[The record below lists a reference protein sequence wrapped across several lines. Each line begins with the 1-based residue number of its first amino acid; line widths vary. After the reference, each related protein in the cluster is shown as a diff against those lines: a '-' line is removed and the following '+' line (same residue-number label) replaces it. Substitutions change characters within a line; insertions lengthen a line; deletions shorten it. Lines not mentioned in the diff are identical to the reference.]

1 MICREYFSDRQN
13 YVIQVENYVW
23 CILRPHDAIEVVSI
37 CFYRCFL
44 GTYLRIVLNP
54 PSSGAE
60 LGIFIESDTN
70 AFLDEVV
77 SRIRLYLDGSDNVTD
92 FIPQSSLRK
101 ITDLTLPL
109 EGLGLDN
116 TLNDIDQFLKY
127 SVKTNQPGFMN
138 PLWGGLNISALAGEI
153 IATLANNS
161 MYTYELSPMA
171 TLIEQALI
179 KRMCEM
185 VGFSDG
191 NGTLTTG
198 GSNGNMIGMMCA
210 RYKVDPL
217 GQQRG
222 FDSKNLVCY
231 VSSESHYSVLM
242 AANVLGIGFD
252 NVVKV
257 PCDIDG
263 RMRVDKLE
271 EEIERTRI
279 NGQTPFCVVATS
291 GTTVRGAFDPL
302 QEIADI
308 CSNQD
313 IWLHVD
319 AAWGGSCMF
328 SATHRK
334 LMDGVELADS
344 VCWDAHK
351 MMGLPLVCSAF
362 LIKQPELLRK
372 ICSHGNVAHYL
383 FLGDAEDIDLGRIS
397 LQCGRRND
405 ALKLFLAWREK
416 GDAGWAR
423 LVENYIQLADYLQSL
438 VEGHTNLEMMSS
450 RVWSNVC
457 IRYTADGI
465 DHNSVNK
472 SLRER
477 LVKSGNFMISQSNIG
492 EHIILRPVISNP
504 SVGKETIDDLVKE
517 IIKIGDDIV
526 RGIPFS
532 S

>member
-1 MICREYFSDRQN
+1 MS
-13 YVIQVENYVW
+13 
-23 CILRPHDAIEVVSI
+23 
-37 CFYRCFL
+37 
-44 GTYLRIVLNP
+44 
-54 PSSGAE
+54 
-60 LGIFIESDTN
+60 
-70 AFLDEVV
+70 
-77 SRIRLYLDGSDNVTD
+77 
-92 FIPQSSLRK
+92 
-101 ITDLTLPL
+101 LPL

-116 TLNDIDQFLKY
+116 TLDDIDRFLKH

-138 PLWGGLNISALAGEI
+138 PLWGGFNIAAFAGEV
-153 IATLANNS
+153 IATLSNNS

-171 TLIEQALI
+171 SLIEQALI

-210 RYKVDPL
+210 RYMIDPL

-222 FDSKNLVCY
+222 FDSKNLVCF
-231 VSSESHYSVLM
+231 VSEESHYSVLM

-257 PCDIDG
+257 SCDLDG
-263 RMRVDKLE
+263 RMRIDKLE
-271 EEIERTRI
+271 EEVQRSRI
-279 NGQTPFCVVATS
+279 NGQTPFCVIATS

-302 QEIADI
+302 KEIAEL
-308 CSNQD
+308 CSNQKL
-313 IWLHVD
+313 WLHVD
-319 AAWGGSCMF
+319 AAWGGSCLF
-328 SATHRK
+328 SNKLRK

-362 LIKQPELLRK
+362 LIKQPEILRK
-372 ICSHGNVAHYL
+372 ICSHGNFAHYL
-383 FLGDAEDIDLGRIS
+383 FLGDAEDVDLGRIS

-423 LVENYIQLADYLQSL
+423 LVENYVELADYFQSKI
-438 VEGHTNLEMMSS
+438 ENHSSLEMMSS

-457 IRYTADGI
+457 IRYTANGI
-465 DHNSVNK
+465 EHNVLNK
-472 SLRER
+472 ELRDR
-477 LVKSGNFMISQSNIG
+477 LVKSGKFMISQSKIREN
-492 EHIILRPVISNP
+492 IILRPVIANS
-504 SVGKETIDDLVKE
+504 SVGKKTIDELIDE
-517 IIKIGDDIV
+517 ITRIGDDIV

-532 S
+532 Y

>member
-1 MICREYFSDRQN
+1 MHDSD
-13 YVIQVENYVW
+13 
-23 CILRPHDAIEVVSI
+23 D
-37 CFYRCFL
+37 
-44 GTYLRIVLNP
+44 
-54 PSSGAE
+54 
-60 LGIFIESDTN
+60 
-70 AFLDEVV
+70 
-77 SRIRLYLDGSDNVTD
+77 VTQ

-101 ITDLTLPL
+101 ITDLSLPL
-109 EGLGLDN
+109 EGLGLENALD
-116 TLNDIDQFLKY
+116 DIDQFLKY

-138 PLWGGLNISALAGEI
+138 PLWGGMNISAFAGEV
-153 IATLANNS
+153 IATLTNNS

-171 TLIEQALI
+171 TLIEQSLI
-179 KRMCEM
+179 QRKCEM
-185 VGFSDG
+185 VGFPDG

-210 RYKVDPL
+210 RYVIDPL

-222 FDSKNLVCY
+222 FDGENLVCY
-231 VSSESHYSVLM
+231 VSEESHYSVLM

-252 NVVKV
+252 NVIKVK
-257 PCDIDG
+257 CDSDG
-263 RMRVDKLE
+263 KLRPDKLQ

-302 QEIADI
+302 KEIAEI
-308 CSNQD
+308 CADQK

-319 AAWGGSCMF
+319 AAWGGSCLF
-328 SATHRK
+328 SAKHRR

-344 VCWDAHK
+344 VCWDSHK

-362 LIKQPELLRK
+362 LIKKPEILRK

-383 FLGDAEDIDLGRIS
+383 FLGDAEDVDLGRTS

-423 LVENYIQLADYLQSL
+423 LVENYGDLANYLQMK
-438 VEGHTNLEMMSS
+438 VERHPNLEMMSN
-450 RVWSNVC
+450 REWSNVC
-457 IRYTADGI
+457 IRFTAESI
-465 DHNSVNK
+465 DHNEVN
-472 SLRER
+472 STLRDR

-492 EHIILRPVISNP
+492 ENTILRPVIANP
-504 SVGKETIDDLVKE
+504 SVSKETIDELVDE
-517 IIKIGDDIV
+517 ITKIGDDIV

-532 S
+532 N

>member
-1 MICREYFSDRQN
+1 MYRSEIKSDSNSPLFTRTN
-13 YVIQVENYVW
+13 K
-23 CILRPHDAIEVVSI
+23 R
-37 CFYRCFL
+37 R
-44 GTYLRIVLNP
+44 VLNP
-54 PSSGAE
+54 PT
-60 LGIFIESDTN
+60 LGLGWGKTIDSESD
-70 AFLDEVV
+70 AFLEEVIG
-77 SRIRLYLDGSDNVTD
+77 RIRSYLEGKGNVTD

-101 ITDLTLPL
+101 TSDLSLPL
-109 EGLGLDN
+109 EGLGLEN
-116 TLNDIDQFLKY
+116 ALSDIDNFLKH

-138 PLWGGLNISALAGEI
+138 PLWGGMNIAAFAGEV

-210 RYKVDPL
+210 RYVKDPL

-222 FDSKNLVCY
+222 FDSGNLVSF
-231 VSSESHYSVLM
+231 VSEESHYSVLM

-252 NVVKV
+252 NVIKV
-257 PCDIDG
+257 PCDSDG

-271 EEIERTRI
+271 EEINRCKV
-279 NGQTPFCVVATS
+279 NGQTPFCVIATS

-302 QEIADI
+302 REIAEV
-308 CSNQD
+308 CANQNL
-313 IWLHVD
+313 WLHVD
-319 AAWGGSCMF
+319 AAWGGSCLF
-328 SATHRK
+328 SNKLRV

-362 LIKQPELLRK
+362 LIKKPEILRK

-383 FLGDAEDIDLGRIS
+383 FLGDAEDVDLGRIS

-405 ALKLFLAWREK
+405 ALKLFLSWREK

-423 LVENYIQLADYLQSL
+423 LVENYIALADYLETR
-438 VEGHTNLEMMSS
+438 VESHPNLEMMST
-450 RVWSNVC
+450 RQWSNVC
-457 IRYTADGI
+457 IRYTAESI
-465 DHNSVNK
+465 DHDEINSN
-472 SLRER
+472 LRDR

-492 EHIILRPVISNP
+492 ENTILRPVIANP
-504 SVGKETIDDLVKE
+504 SVGKETIDNLVDE
-517 IIKIGDDIV
+517 ITKIGDDIV

-532 S
+532 N